1 MKRLTAPCLGLV
13 MACLLLLTTVQITPA
28 ADLPASGALT
38 PAQALELMESL
49 GDKLAVVDVRTPE
62 EFAQGHVPGA
72 LLLPVQTLEEEM
84 DKVPADRPVL
94 LLCRTGHRA
103 GIAYEMI
110 RKARPDQKTLW
121 FLKGIPVYAA
131 DGTFSFR

>member
-13 MACLLLLTTVQITPA
+13 MACLLLLTAVQITPA

-38 PAQALELMESL
+38 PAQALEVMKSL

-72 LLLPVQTLEEEM
+72 LLLPVQTLEEAM
-84 DKVPADRPVL
+84 DQVPPTGPSCSSAVPDIVPA
-94 LLCRTGHRA
+94 
-103 GIAYEMI
+103 
-110 RKARPDQKTLW
+110 
-121 FLKGIPVYAA
+121 
-131 DGTFSFR
+131 

>member
-13 MACLLLLTTVQITPA
+13 MACLLLLTAVQITPA

-38 PAQALELMESL
+38 PAQALEVMKSL
-49 GDKLAVVDVRTPE
+49 VDKLAVVDVRTPE

-103 GIAYEMI
+103 GIAYKMI